1 MKIINIYKGE
11 KPFVA
16 KDKCNSSSNIINT
29 CLLYTSDA
37 ADDMQW
43 EWNKETKL
51 TLIALVIG
59 IIAGAILTLLMKY
72 LKGTL

>member
-1 MKIINIYKGE
+1 
-11 KPFVA
+11 
-16 KDKCNSSSNIINT
+16 
-29 CLLYTSDA
+29 
-37 ADDMQW
+37 MQW

-59 IIAGAILTLLMKY
+59 IIAGAIITLLMKY

>member
-1 MKIINIYKGE
+1 
-11 KPFVA
+11 
-16 KDKCNSSSNIINT
+16 
-29 CLLYTSDA
+29 
-37 ADDMQW
+37 MQW

-59 IIAGAILTLLMKY
+59 IIAGAMLTLLMKY

>member
-1 MKIINIYKGE
+1 
-11 KPFVA
+11 
-16 KDKCNSSSNIINT
+16 
-29 CLLYTSDA
+29 
-37 ADDMQW
+37 MQW
-43 EWNKETKL
+43 EWNKETKF

>member
-1 MKIINIYKGE
+1 
-11 KPFVA
+11 
-16 KDKCNSSSNIINT
+16 
-29 CLLYTSDA
+29 
-37 ADDMQW
+37 MQW

-59 IIAGAILTLLMKY
+59 IIVGAILTLLMKY

>member
-1 MKIINIYKGE
+1 
-11 KPFVA
+11 
-16 KDKCNSSSNIINT
+16 
-29 CLLYTSDA
+29 
-37 ADDMQW
+37 MQW

-59 IIAGAILTLLMKY
+59 IIAGAILTLVMKY

>member
-1 MKIINIYKGE
+1 
-11 KPFVA
+11 
-16 KDKCNSSSNIINT
+16 
-29 CLLYTSDA
+29 
-37 ADDMQW
+37 MQW

-59 IIAGAILTLLMKY
+59 VMAGAILTLLMKY

>member
-1 MKIINIYKGE
+1 
-11 KPFVA
+11 
-16 KDKCNSSSNIINT
+16 
-29 CLLYTSDA
+29 
-37 ADDMQW
+37 MQW

-59 IIAGAILTLLMKY
+59 IIAGAKLTLLMKY

>member
-1 MKIINIYKGE
+1 
-11 KPFVA
+11 
-16 KDKCNSSSNIINT
+16 
-29 CLLYTSDA
+29 
-37 ADDMQW
+37 MQW

-51 TLIALVIG
+51 TVIALVIG

>member
-1 MKIINIYKGE
+1 
-11 KPFVA
+11 
-16 KDKCNSSSNIINT
+16 
-29 CLLYTSDA
+29 
-37 ADDMQW
+37 MQW

-59 IIAGAILTLLMKY
+59 IIAGAILTFLMKY

>member
-1 MKIINIYKGE
+1 
-11 KPFVA
+11 
-16 KDKCNSSSNIINT
+16 
-29 CLLYTSDA
+29 
-37 ADDMQW
+37 MQW

-59 IIAGAILTLLMKY
+59 IIAGAIFTLVMKY

>member
-1 MKIINIYKGE
+1 
-11 KPFVA
+11 
-16 KDKCNSSSNIINT
+16 
-29 CLLYTSDA
+29 
-37 ADDMQW
+37 MQW
-43 EWNKETKL
+43 EWNNETKL

>member
-1 MKIINIYKGE
+1 
-11 KPFVA
+11 
-16 KDKCNSSSNIINT
+16 
-29 CLLYTSDA
+29 
-37 ADDMQW
+37 MQW

-51 TLIALVIG
+51 TLIALIIG

>member
-1 MKIINIYKGE
+1 
-11 KPFVA
+11 
-16 KDKCNSSSNIINT
+16 
-29 CLLYTSDA
+29 
-37 ADDMQW
+37 MQW

-51 TLIALVIG
+51 TLIALDIG

>member
-1 MKIINIYKGE
+1 
-11 KPFVA
+11 
-16 KDKCNSSSNIINT
+16 
-29 CLLYTSDA
+29 
-37 ADDMQW
+37 MQW

-59 IIAGAILTLLMKY
+59 IIAGAILTILMKY